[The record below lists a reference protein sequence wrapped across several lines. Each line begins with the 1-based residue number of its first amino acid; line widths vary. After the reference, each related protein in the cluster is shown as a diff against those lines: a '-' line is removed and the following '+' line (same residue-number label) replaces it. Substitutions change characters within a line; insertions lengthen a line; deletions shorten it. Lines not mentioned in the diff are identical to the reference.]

1 MSTAALVR
9 LDPIETLVD
18 EPIGQDKHAPPLPEI
33 EPGLTALGALERVMR
48 SALQRPP
55 CLIAFSGGL
64 DSSTLLAAATRVAR
78 REGLPLP
85 IPATM
90 RFPEVPETEE
100 SAWQEAVVREL
111 DLDDWHRREMSG
123 ELDMVGPAAQAALRG
138 HGLISPGFSYFWVP
152 LLDDASPGTLVTG
165 HDGDGL
171 FGGWRLTR
179 FASLT
184 RRQASF
190 EWNDVRGVFRELA
203 PIPVRRAWYATRTR
217 CTARWVRP
225 KAAAEIARRYARA
238 AAEEPMPWNRRVAW
252 FARSR
257 AHAALRQAF
266 EALGD
271 GAGTRAI
278 HAYLDPVLLAAV
290 ARVGGRTGFGDR
302 NSTIRALFGKALPE
316 AVASRRD
323 KVEFSGVYW
332 GPRTREFASRWSGDG
347 VPEDLI
353 DAAALRQEWLEPI
366 PDARSALLLHAVW
379 LEEQRETAP
388 QPFNCQLPWPASNG
402 SVPSDR

>member
-1 MSTAALVR
+1 MSTEALVQ

-18 EPIGQDKHAPPLPEI
+18 EPIGEDKHAPPLPEI
-33 EPGLTALGALERVMR
+33 APDLTALDALERVMR
-48 SALQRPP
+48 EALQRPP

-64 DSSTLLAAATRVAR
+64 DSSTLLAVGNRVAR

-85 IPATM
+85 IAATM
-90 RFPEVPETEE
+90 RFPGVPETDE

-111 DLDDWHRREMSG
+111 RLDDWHRRELSG
-123 ELDMVGPAAQAALRG
+123 ELDMVGPAAHAALRR
-138 HGLISPGFSYFWVP
+138 HGLLSPAFSYFWVP
-152 LLDDASPGTLVTG
+152 LLADASPGTLVTG

-179 FASLT
+179 LASLA
-184 RRQASF
+184 RHQATF
-190 EWNDVRGVFRELA
+190 RWNDIRGMLRELA
-203 PIPVRRAWYATRTR
+203 PIPVRRAWFAVRTH

-225 KAAAEIARRYARA
+225 EPAAEIARRYARA
-238 AAEEPMPWNRRVAW
+238 AAEEPMSWSRRVAW
-252 FARSR
+252 FARNR
-257 AHAALRQAF
+257 ARAALRQSF

-278 HAYLDPVLLAAV
+278 HAYLDPTLLAAV
-290 ARVGGRTGFGDR
+290 AREGGRTGFGDR
-302 NSTIRALFGKALPE
+302 NRTIGALFGNGLPA

-332 GPRTREFASRWSGDG
+332 GPATREFASGWDGAG
-347 VPEDLI
+347 VPDDLI
-353 DAAALRQEWLEPI
+353 DAAALRQEWLEPV

-379 LEEQRETAP
+379 LTEQREKAP
-388 QPFNCQLPWPASNG
+388 EPLNCRLPWPAANG
-402 SVPSDR
+402 SVPLDR